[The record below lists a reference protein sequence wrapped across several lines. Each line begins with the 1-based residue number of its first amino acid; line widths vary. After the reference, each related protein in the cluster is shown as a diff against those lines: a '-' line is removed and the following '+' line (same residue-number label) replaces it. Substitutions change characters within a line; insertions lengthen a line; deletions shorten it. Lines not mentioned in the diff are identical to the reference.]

1 MFCSLL
7 IVLDE
12 IYLKILQIVDSTRFM
27 ASSLSNLV
35 NNLSERLHRIK
46 AKLEHHDKKCK
57 HSDINISIAVL

>member
-7 IVLDE
+7 IVLEE

-46 AKLEHHDKKCK
+46 AKLEYHDKKCK
-57 HSDINISIAVL
+57 HSDLNISIAVL